1 MKVLVTGA
9 TGFLGSNVAKTVR
22 RSGYQVFGLVR
33 NEKSDIV
40 KDLIQNE
47 VAIIKGDLQNP
58 ETYTSAI
65 ENADVIIHT
74 VLDFANPVGTDKKFL
89 QTLSAVAKK
98 DTKKRTLIYTT
109 GCSIY
114 GKVPEL
120 IMDENTA
127 GNPQSPLAFRMDLE
141 KEVMQLEGYRKIILR
156 PGFFYGKNVL
166 SGMSAEWFEVGKS
179 DNVTYYGDTEKGWSW
194 VHIDDLADAY
204 VKVIE
209 AGAKV
214 TDEIF
219 CIADEQRLKC
229 LDVFTACVRA
239 SGYKGDIKKAPM
251 PADNWFGNASDQNE
265 FVTSHKANA
274 ILHWYPK
281 HIGLLDE
288 IDLYYKSWESSQNH
302 S

>member
-22 RSGYQVFGLVR
+22 RSGHQVYALVR
-33 NEKSDIV
+33 NEKSAIV
-40 KDLIQNE
+40 KDLIQHE
-47 VAIIKGDLQNP
+47 VAIVKGDLQNP
-58 ETYTSAI
+58 DTYMSAI
-65 ENADVIIHT
+65 EKADVIIHT
-74 VLDFANPVGTDKKFL
+74 VLDFANPVGTDKMFL
-89 QTLSAVAKK
+89 ETLSKVAKK
-98 DTKKRTLIYTT
+98 DSRNRTLIYTT

-120 IMDENTA
+120 IMDENTE
-127 GNPQSPLAFRMDLE
+127 GNPQSPLSFRMGLE

-156 PGFFYGKNVL
+156 PGFFYGKNAL
-166 SGMSAEWFEVGKS
+166 SGMSADWFEAGKS
-179 DNVTYYGDTEKGWSW
+179 GNATYFGDTEKGWSW

-214 TDEIF
+214 ADEIF

-239 SGYKGDIKKAPM
+239 AGYTGDIKKAAM
-251 PADNWFGNASDQNE
+251 PANDWFGNASDQNE

-274 ILHWYPK
+274 ILNWYPK
-281 HIGLLDE
+281 HTGLLDE
-288 IDLYYKSWESSQNH
+288 IDMYYKAWETSKH
-302 S
+302 H

>member
-22 RSGYQVFGLVR
+22 RSGHQVYALVR
-33 NEKSDIV
+33 NEKSAIV
-40 KDLIQNE
+40 KDLIQHE
-47 VAIIKGDLQNP
+47 VAIVKGDLQNP
-58 ETYTSAI
+58 DTYMSAI
-65 ENADVIIHT
+65 EKADVIIHT
-74 VLDFANPVGTDKKFL
+74 VLDFANPVGTDKMFL
-89 QTLSAVAKK
+89 ETLSKVAKK
-98 DTKKRTLIYTT
+98 DSRNRTLIYTT

-120 IMDENTA
+120 IMDENTE
-127 GNPQSPLAFRMDLE
+127 GNPQSPLSFRMGLE

-156 PGFFYGKNVL
+156 PGFFYGKNAL
-166 SGMSAEWFEVGKS
+166 SGMSADWFEAGKS
-179 DNVTYYGDTEKGWSW
+179 GNATYFGDTEKGWSW

-214 TDEIF
+214 ADEIF

-239 SGYKGDIKKAPM
+239 AGYTGDIKKAAM
-251 PADNWFGNASDQNE
+251 PANDWFGNASDQNE

-274 ILHWYPK
+274 ILNWYPK
-281 HIGLLDE
+281 HTGLLDE
-288 IDLYYKSWESSQNH
+288 IDMYYKAWETFKH
-302 S
+302 H

>member
-22 RSGYQVFGLVR
+22 RSGHQVSALVR

-40 KDLIQNE
+40 KDLIQHE
-47 VAIIKGDLQNP
+47 VVIVKGDLQNP
-58 ETYTSAI
+58 DSYMYAI
-65 ENADVIIHT
+65 EKADVIIHT
-74 VLDFANPVGTDKKFL
+74 VLDFANPVGTDRMFL
-89 QTLSAVAKK
+89 ETLSKVAKS
-98 DTKKRTLIYTT
+98 DSKKRTLIYTT

-120 IMDENTA
+120 IMDENTE
-127 GNPQSPLAFRMDLE
+127 GNPQSPLSFRMMLE
-141 KEVMQLEGYRKIILR
+141 KEVMQLEGYRKIIFR
-156 PGFFYGKNVL
+156 PGFFYGKNAS
-166 SGMSAEWFEVGKS
+166 SGMSSEWFEAGKS
-179 DNVTYYGDTEKGWSW
+179 GNAIYYGDTEKGWSW
-194 VHIDDLADAY
+194 VHIDDLSDAY

-214 TDEIF
+214 ADEIF

-239 SGYKGDIKKAPM
+239 AGYKGEIKKAPM

-274 ILHWYPK
+274 ILNWYPK
-281 HIGLLDE
+281 HIGILDE
-288 IDLYYKSWESSQNH
+288 IDLYYNAWESSQNH
-302 S
+302 

>member
-22 RSGYQVFGLVR
+22 RSGHQVSALVR
-33 NEKSDIV
+33 NDKSPIV
-40 KDLIQNE
+40 KDLIQHE
-47 VAIIKGDLQNP
+47 VTIVKGDLQNP
-58 ETYTSAI
+58 DSYAAAVEK
-65 ENADVIIHT
+65 ADVIIHT
-74 VLDFANPVGTDKKFL
+74 VLDFANPVGTDKMFL
-89 QTLSAVAKK
+89 ATLAKVAKN
-98 DTKKRTLIYTT
+98 DSKKRTLIYTT

-120 IMDENTA
+120 IMDENTQ
-127 GNPQSPLAFRMDLE
+127 GNPQSPLAFRMMLE
-141 KEVMQLEGYRKIILR
+141 KEVMQLEGYRKIIFR
-156 PGFFYGKNVL
+156 PGFFYGKNAS
-166 SGMSAEWFEVGKS
+166 SGMSSEWFEAGKS
-179 DNVTYYGDTEKGWSW
+179 GNPIYYGDTEKGWSW
-194 VHIDDLADAY
+194 VHIDDLSDAY

-214 TDEIF
+214 ADEIF

-239 SGYKGDIKKAPM
+239 AGYEGEIKKAPV

-274 ILHWYPK
+274 ILNWYPK
-281 HIGLLDE
+281 HTGILDE
-288 IDLYYKSWESSQNH
+288 IDAYYKSWEISQNH
-302 S
+302 

>member
-22 RSGYQVFGLVR
+22 RSGHQVSALVR
-33 NEKSDIV
+33 NEKSPIV
-40 KDLIQNE
+40 KDLIQHE
-47 VAIIKGDLQNP
+47 VTIVKGDLQNP
-58 ETYTSAI
+58 DSYRAAI
-65 ENADVIIHT
+65 EKADVIIHT
-74 VLDFANPVGTDKKFL
+74 VLDFANPVGTDKMFL
-89 QTLSAVAKK
+89 ATLSQVAKN
-98 DTKKRTLIYTT
+98 DSKKRTLIYTT

-127 GNPQSPLAFRMDLE
+127 GNPQSPLSFRMMLE
-141 KEVMQLEGYRKIILR
+141 KEVMQLEGYRKIIFR
-156 PGFFYGKNVL
+156 PGFFYGKNAS
-166 SGMSAEWFEVGKS
+166 SGMSSEWFEAGKS
-179 DNVTYYGDTEKGWSW
+179 GNPIYYGDTEKGWSW
-194 VHIDDLADAY
+194 VHIDDLSDAY

-214 TDEIF
+214 ADEIF

-239 SGYKGDIKKAPM
+239 AGYKGAIKKAPM

-274 ILHWYPK
+274 ILNWYPK
-281 HIGLLDE
+281 HIGILDE
-288 IDLYYKSWESSQNH
+288 IDAYYKAWESSQNH
-302 S
+302 

>member
-22 RSGYQVFGLVR
+22 RNGYQVSALVR

-40 KDLIQNE
+40 KDLIQHE
-47 VAIIKGDLQNP
+47 VTIVKGDLQNP
-58 ETYTSAI
+58 DSYISAI
-65 ENADVIIHT
+65 EKADVIIHT
-74 VLDFANPVGTDKKFL
+74 VLDFANPVGTDRMFL
-89 QTLSAVAKK
+89 ETLSKVAKN
-98 DTKKRTLIYTT
+98 DSKKRTLIYTT
-109 GCSIY
+109 GSSIY

-127 GNPQSPLAFRMDLE
+127 GNPQSPLSFRMMLE
-141 KEVMQLEGYRKIILR
+141 KEVMQLEGYRKIIFR
-156 PGFFYGKNVL
+156 PGFFYGKNAS
-166 SGMSAEWFEVGKS
+166 SGMSSEWFEAGKS
-179 DNVTYYGDTEKGWSW
+179 GNPIYYGDTEKGWSW
-194 VHIDDLADAY
+194 VHIDDLSEAY

-214 TDEIF
+214 ADEIF

-239 SGYKGDIKKAPM
+239 AGYKGEIKKAPM

-274 ILHWYPK
+274 ILNWYPK
-281 HIGLLDE
+281 HIGILDE
-288 IDLYYKSWESSQNH
+288 IDSYYKSWEASKNH
-302 S
+302 

>member
-22 RSGYQVFGLVR
+22 RSGHQVSALVR
-33 NEKSDIV
+33 NEKSAIV
-40 KDLIQNE
+40 KDLIQHE
-47 VAIIKGDLQNP
+47 VAIVKGDLQNP
-58 ETYTSAI
+58 DTYMSAI
-65 ENADVIIHT
+65 EKADVIIHT
-74 VLDFANPVGTDKKFL
+74 VLDFANPVGTDKMFL
-89 QTLSAVAKK
+89 ETLSKVAKK
-98 DTKKRTLIYTT
+98 DSRNRTLIYTT

-120 IMDENTA
+120 IMDENTE
-127 GNPQSPLAFRMDLE
+127 GNPQSPLSFRMGLE

-156 PGFFYGKNVL
+156 PGFFYGKNAL
-166 SGMSAEWFEVGKS
+166 SGMSADWFEAGKS
-179 DNVTYYGDTEKGWSW
+179 GNATYFGDTEKGWSW

-214 TDEIF
+214 ADEIF

-239 SGYKGDIKKAPM
+239 AGYTGDIKKAAM
-251 PADNWFGNASDQNE
+251 PANDWFGNASDQNE
-265 FVTSHKANA
+265 FVTSHKASA
-274 ILHWYPK
+274 ILNWYPK
-281 HIGLLDE
+281 HTGLLDE
-288 IDLYYKSWESSQNH
+288 IDMYYKAWETSKH
-302 S
+302 H